1 MILFFKKL
9 KEFFVFSKS
18 DRKGVIT
25 LSILI
30 IVILTGHC
38 LIKFAAFSY
47 PADHSEFES
56 AMDAWHSRV
65 DSNSKINLFWFDP
78 NTISA
83 GQLDSLSL
91 PFSIKRNLIKYRKS
105 GGRFYKA
112 ADLRK
117 IFGMN
122 DSIYEAVK
130 EYIVIEKVSDSLAGM
145 KHLAVVEEVASYS
158 HSRKRKD
165 NIFITELNSADSAQL
180 VRLKGIGPVFAS
192 RIIKY
197 RNLLGGFYSDCQL
210 LEIYNFPE
218 ETFIEIRRY
227 INVDTTVIKKIRI
240 NYADFS
246 DLLRHPY
253 LEKADVE
260 KIVRHR
266 EKFGPF
272 DSVEQVLGLCPAD
285 SVKKNGLRHYL
296 TCR

>member
-1 MILFFKKL
+1 
-9 KEFFVFSKS
+9 
-18 DRKGVIT
+18 
-25 LSILI
+25 
-30 IVILTGHC
+30 
-38 LIKFAAFSY
+38 
-47 PADHSEFES
+47 
-56 AMDAWHSRV
+56 
-65 DSNSKINLFWFDP
+65 
-78 NTISA
+78 
-83 GQLDSLSL
+83 
-91 PFSIKRNLIKYRKS
+91 
-105 GGRFYKA
+105 
-112 ADLRK
+112 
-117 IFGMN
+117 
-122 DSIYEAVK
+122 
-130 EYIVIEKVSDSLAGM
+130 
-145 KHLAVVEEVASYS
+145 
-158 HSRKRKD
+158 
-165 NIFITELNSADSAQL
+165 ELNSADSAQL

-197 RNLLGGFYSDCQL
+197 RNLLGGFYSDYQL

-260 KIVRHR
+260 KIGRHK

-272 DSVEQVLGLCPAD
+272 NSVAQVLVMWPAD